1 MSIISKVINVTLDE
15 AKELYNSGNET
26 LKELALKAFTENELK
41 VPHYSEIKTFE
52 DAVKA
57 VGMNLQLELTIVEDI
72 EKESKASAAMFKL
85 NIVRKALNLGQDLH
99 LTKNPEDSEIY
110 YPYNLFVTENSIYY
124 ERELKSGRMEVI
136 GKFKCEGEK
145 YNILGGYA
153 FGVGYAFDCSLAG
166 LGYFDSDAGVGGAN
180 ANVGLFGCANE
191 KIAKHLSKYFGML
204 ITEAKFADMFDFE
217 VIEDKYGNA

>member
-1 MSIISKVINVTLDE
+1 MENNTTINVTLDE
-15 AKELYNSGNET
+15 AKEWFNSGNAT
-26 LKELALKAFTENELK
+26 LKEIALKAFSKDELIYNFK
-41 VPHYSEIKTFE
+41 DITTFKKACEALGLNYDDMFYITKNIATISKT
-52 DAVKA
+52 
-57 VGMNLQLELTIVEDI
+57 
-72 EKESKASAAMFKL
+72 SAAMFKL
-85 NIVRKALNLGQDLH
+85 NIIRKALNLGHDLH
-99 LTKNPEDSEIY
+99 LTKNPEDSRIY